1 MGILDGIVEWIAE
14 QVMYG
19 LDLINTSVL
28 GALGCDMSVF
38 LRYFPAAETMYEV
51 FVALAIGLILLGWG
65 VVQVGLSFQSHD
77 PSQRSQGFLTL
88 AGGLVVTFAK
98 EILDLITA

>member
-28 GALGCDMSVF
+28 GTLGCNMS
-38 LRYFPAAETMYEV
+38 PSC
-51 FVALAIGLILLGWG
+51 AISPPQRRCTTSLWRW
-65 VVQVGLSFQSHD
+65 LS
-77 PSQRSQGFLTL
+77 
-88 AGGLVVTFAK
+88 A
-98 EILDLITA
+98 

>member
-28 GALGCDMSVF
+28 GALGCGHDH
-38 LRYFPAAETMYEV
+38 LPA
-51 FVALAIGLILLGWG
+51 LLPRRRDDVPTSSWHW
-65 VVQVGLSFQSHD
+65 LS
-77 PSQRSQGFLTL
+77 
-88 AGGLVVTFAK
+88 A
-98 EILDLITA
+98 